1 MTSTSTNELPVEKA
15 QIEITAQTPQIMATA
30 FLRDHANLSWKAE
43 IGTSRILTN
52 ELIPATTKDAKNKKP
67 TMSPLA
73 PIVEMILGNT
83 KNASP
88 TPPLAT
94 SETS

>member
-1 MTSTSTNELPVEKA
+1 MTSTNTNELPVENA
-15 QIEITAQTPQIMATA
+15 EIEITAHTPHIIETA
-30 FLRDHANLSWKAE
+30 FLRDQSNFSWKAE
-43 IGTSRILTN
+43 IGTSKILMR
-52 ELIPATTKDAKNKKP
+52 ELIPATTKEPKNKKP
-67 TMSPLA
+67 TISPLA